1 MSDEGEATFTRPESE
16 TYDDVIVSTLR
27 LQARQ
32 GSLPALLYR
41 PKFKDSCPAVVLA
54 AEAYG
59 INTFARRVAAT
70 LAHLGYVTL
79 VPDYYRGVGPTDPE
93 GYLDFTEV
101 LAFIDDLDFRQAA
114 HDVIAAIEYLQAD
127 PGVRPDRVA
136 VWGYCTGATLA
147 MLAAALRPELAAAV
161 LFFPSQP
168 SFETLD
174 VHPVDLL
181 WNVGCPLLLI
191 YGDQDPVLSPEQ
203 LSDLGRRLDEW
214 GIAHTIMIY
223 PGAGHAFSAPMAPLR
238 HDPSD
243 RASWVDALRFLAEH
257 LGS

>member
-161 LFFPSQP
+161 LFFPGTVRRCGSAAESRP
-168 SFETLD
+168 PRRP
-174 VHPVDLL
+174 PVECR
-181 WNVGCPLLLI
+181 V
-191 YGDQDPVLSPEQ
+191 
-203 LSDLGRRLDEW
+203 
-214 GIAHTIMIY
+214 
-223 PGAGHAFSAPMAPLR
+223 SAPLDLR
-238 HDPSD
+238 RPGSCPVTRAAVGPRAAARRMGDCAHDHDLPRG
-243 RASWVDALRFLAEH
+243 RARL
-257 LGS
+257 